1 MIFLPAHARC
11 KAILIPL
18 LFACLPAVCAGEW
31 TEPVEVRMEVELC
44 VSYRAK
50 LDGDLLVVEAA
61 HAGEWHTYAMDN
73 KLRAEEK
80 LAGKPSLG
88 IDAPTEIELN
98 GGLEIAGPWRQSEP
112 IDLSKPEL
120 RWFTWGYSEPALFVA
135 KVKRVGDGPAR
146 IGIRGQACDA
156 SRCKNIEVELL
167 TPLGGAAGAVK
178 GDYSSLIEVRTAP

>member
-1 MIFLPAHARC
+1 MTSLQARTY
-11 KAILIPL
+11 ARAVLILL
-18 LFACLPAVCAGEW
+18 LLSCVPGAWAGEW
-31 TEPVEVRMEVELC
+31 SETVEVRMEVELC

-50 LDGDLLVVEAA
+50 LDGDLLVVEAT

-112 IDLSKPEL
+112 TDLSKPEL

-135 KVKRVGDGPAR
+135 KVRRGGDGPAR

-156 SRCKNIEVELL
+156 SRCKNIEAELL
-167 TPLGGAAGAVK
+167 TPLGGAVGAVK